1 MTTPWHAREESD
13 ERILARALGYPYD
26 LPESSYLLAA
36 TGSPRACTSDQ
47 ARDFREFRTPVLAVG
62 SNQSPDQLARKFPGT
77 LWSAIL
83 SEQCVL
89 KDFDTV
95 YSAHIAAYGSI
106 AAMLHPSPGTSV
118 TLFVN
123 WLDDE
128 QLERM
133 HETELGSGNYAF
145 AKLTGLEITTEF
157 GHRMDHVHFYL
168 GNRGAIRHND
178 APVPLAAVRASKRV
192 WASMTQSEI
201 QQIARQRTSPGH
213 DETSFVLSSVS
224 DDEVRTSRRDALMAD
239 SIPFEFDGLEILRR

>member
-13 ERILARALGYPYD
+13 EKVLSRALGYPYD
-26 LPESSYLLAA
+26 LPESSYVLAA
-36 TGSPRACTSDQ
+36 ASAPTTCTPDQ
-47 ARDFREFRTPVLAVG
+47 ARDFRKTRTPVLAVG

-157 GHRMDHVHFYL
+157 GHYMDHVHFYL
-168 GNRGAIRHND
+168 GNRGAIRHNE
-178 APVPLAAVRASKRV
+178 APVPLTAVRASKRA

-201 QQIARQRTSPGH
+201 QEIARRRTAPGH
-213 DETSFVLSSVS
+213 DEASFVLSSVR
-224 DDEVRTSRRDALMAD
+224 DAEERTSRRNALMAD
-239 SIPFEFDGLEILRR
+239 SIPFDVEGLEILRR